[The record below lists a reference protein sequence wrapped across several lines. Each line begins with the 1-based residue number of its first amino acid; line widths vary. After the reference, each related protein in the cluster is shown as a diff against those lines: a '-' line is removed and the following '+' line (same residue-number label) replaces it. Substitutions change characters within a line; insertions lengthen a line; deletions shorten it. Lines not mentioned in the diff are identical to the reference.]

1 MKSEW
6 RVSKIPA
13 GEGCVYGV
21 YRLFDVQKTDHSGNR
36 EEFWRTFEDRN
47 EAAMVA
53 RQLNEEEEEKWSR
66 L

>member
-6 RVSKIPA
+6 RVSKIPV

-47 EAAMVA
+47 ETAMVA

>member
-6 RVSKIPA
+6 RVSKIPV
-13 GEGCVYGV
+13 GEDCVYGV
-21 YRLFDVQKTDHSGNR
+21 YRLFDIQKTDHSGNR